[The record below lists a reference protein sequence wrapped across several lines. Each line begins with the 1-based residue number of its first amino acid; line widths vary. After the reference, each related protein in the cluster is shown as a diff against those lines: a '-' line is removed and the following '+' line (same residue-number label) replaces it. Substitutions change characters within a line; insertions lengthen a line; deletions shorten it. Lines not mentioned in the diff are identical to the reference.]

1 MVPNGFQHVTGL
13 GNFPLDW
20 LVASAD
26 EVTEKITKGTTP
38 PKSEIVEDS
47 NIPFLRVNN
56 LGFHGS
62 LNSKSEMLFVTEN
75 SHHGFLSRSV
85 AYPNDILMNIV
96 GPPLGKIAMLDNQYP
111 EYNMN
116 QAVLIYRCKPQQ
128 IDNRYFLSFLQ
139 SELAQ
144 QWLQSR
150 SKKTSGQQNLTIQ
163 ICKELPTPV
172 PRLQE
177 QRKIAQ
183 ILSTWDRGIAI
194 TEKLI
199 DASKQQKK
207 ALMQQLLT
215 GKKRLVD
222 PETGKAFE
230 GDWEEVKFSTFGKC
244 IRGVSYKPIQ
254 ISENENE
261 NTIRL
266 LRSTNIQEG
275 KLNDKDLVI
284 LPREVVKSAQLM
296 INNDLAICMANGS
309 KLLVGKSAPFNGN
322 ERAYTVGAFCAIFR
336 PTKTYSHS
344 LVQHVFNSAQYRH
357 QLKVILAGSAINN
370 LKGSDIEAM
379 VMTLPVNIEEQQK
392 IASVLTAADKEIE
405 LLVAK
410 LAHLKQEKK
419 ALMQQLLTGKRRVSL
434 SS

>member
-172 PRLQE
+172 PPIPE

-183 ILSTWDRGIAI
+183 ILSTWDRGIAT

-230 GDWEEVKFSTFGKC
+230 GDWEEVLLGEISQITTGNSNREDSSLDAEYTFFDRSEDIRRSSRYLFDSEAVIVAGEGQDFVPKHFKGKFDLHQRTYAIMNFEKSVGKFLYYYIGFTRYYFLSQAVGST
-244 IRGVSYKPIQ
+244 
-254 ISENENE
+254 
-261 NTIRL
+261 
-266 LRSTNIQEG
+266 
-275 KLNDKDLVI
+275 
-284 LPREVVKSAQLM
+284 VKSLRLPMFQKM
-296 INNDLAICMANGS
+296 PI
-309 KLLVGKSAPFNGN
+309 KH
-322 ERAYTVGAFCAIFR
+322 
-336 PTKTYSHS
+336 PT
-344 LVQHVFNSAQYRH
+344 
-357 QLKVILAGSAINN
+357 I
-370 LKGSDIEAM
+370 D
-379 VMTLPVNIEEQQK
+379 EQQK
-392 IASVLTAADKEIE
+392 IASVLTAADKDIE
-405 LLVAK
+405 LLEAK